1 MKPIFKYLFI
11 LVAVFLLFGIYVFFP
26 ISAQG
31 KSLERLADTTRI
43 SQDLQVITQTAV
55 SRNYKN
61 PTVLDSVAAYIN
73 REFKKQTNSV
83 NEQKFKVEN
92 QEYKNVIAS
101 FGPEDGERIIVG
113 AHYDVCEEQQGADD
127 NASGAVGLLELA
139 RLLKNANLKY
149 RVDLVAYT
157 LEEPPFFRTDYM
169 GSAVHAK
176 SLYDHKI
183 PVKGMICLETIGYFS
198 EKENSQSY
206 PLSFLKW
213 IYGDKGNYI
222 TLVQK
227 FNNGAFSSDF
237 KKSLFDSNSIV
248 TKSFKSPSLLTG
260 VDFSDHLNY
269 WKYGYSAVM
278 VTNTAFYRN
287 KNYHTGNDTL
297 ETIVVPQMAFVIDG
311 VFRAILALE

>member
-1 MKPIFKYLFI
+1 M
-11 LVAVFLLFGIYVFFP
+11 YVFFP
-26 ISAQG
+26 ISSQG
-31 KSLERLADTTRI
+31 KPLERLADTTRI
-43 SQDLQVITQTAV
+43 SHDLQVITQTPT
-55 SRNYKN
+55 SRTYKN
-61 PTVLDSVAAYIN
+61 VATLDSVASYIYAEFHKNTN
-73 REFKKQTNSV
+73 RVS
-83 NEQKFKVEN
+83 EQKFIVEN

-101 FGPEDGERIIVG
+101 FGPENGERIIVG

-127 NASGAVGLLELA
+127 NASGTAGLLELA
-139 RLLKNANLKY
+139 RLLKAAKLKY

-206 PLSFLKW
+206 PIAALKW
-213 IYGDKGNYI
+213 IYGDKGDYI

-227 FNNGAFSSDF
+227 FNNGGFPSDF
-237 KKSLFDSNSIV
+237 KDSMFDSNSIL
-248 TKSFKSPSLLTG
+248 TKSFKSPSFLTG

-269 WKYGYSAVM
+269 WKYGFSAVM
-278 VTNTAFYRN
+278 ITNTAFYRN
-287 KNYHTGNDTL
+287 PNYHTDKDVL
-297 ETIVVPQMAFVIDG
+297 ETINIPKMALVIDS
-311 VFRAILALE
+311 VFRAIVGLE